1 MENYTAVEINKP
13 EICAKT
19 WMKLANIRLYEKAT
33 HTKKHIELFHLCK
46 IFKPAILI
54 YTV

>member
-19 WMKLANIRLYEKAT
+19 WMKLANIRLYEKGNT
-33 HTKKHIELFHLCK
+33 HKKN
-46 IFKPAILI
+46 
-54 YTV
+54 T